1 MKTHLQPLMTKSA
14 NSFRNKNNYI
24 YIILVV
30 AFLLRLG
37 AFISFSPWDESV
49 VSSKLLLSDGA
60 SYQNLALGMLEGY
73 DNGETFWA
81 PGFPAF
87 LAAVYSIVGVKPW
100 VILFLNCFISTFS
113 VFLLYLIGKK
123 LFTEKIA
130 LFSAILLAIEPH
142 QIVYT
147 QTFFSE
153 NLFIPLILLFFL
165 FFINYLAEHKRL
177 LLVVAAVFLG
187 LSMYFRPAANF
198 LFIPVIISLYIF

>member
-1 MKTHLQPLMTKSA
+1 MKTHLHPLITKSA

-60 SYQNLALGMLEGY
+60 SYQHMALGMLEGY

-100 VILFLNCFISTFS
+100 VILFLNCFISTFRFS
-113 VFLLYLIGKK
+113 TLSNWKK
-123 LFTEKIA
+123 SYSLKKIA

-153 NLFIPLILLFFL
+153 NLFIPLILSLFFFSL
-165 FFINYLAEHKRL
+165 
-177 LLVVAAVFLG
+177 
-187 LSMYFRPAANF
+187 
-198 LFIPVIISLYIF
+198 II